1 MGEEGDDQLNLEI
14 TEYLLSILEIQD
26 RSSHIKSYMRYCIQE
41 PSLMDENQS
50 FPNVLDHIE
59 IFYAAA
65 IHTPWNQCSPEHSL
79 GNVRVRDNKHVSMAL
94 KRIFVD
100 HFH

>member
-1 MGEEGDDQLNLEI
+1 MTDLP
-14 TEYLLSILEIQD
+14 ILKAIW
-26 RSSHIKSYMRYCIQE
+26 RYCIQE

-50 FPNVLDHIE
+50 FPNVPDHTG

-65 IHTPWNQCSPEHSL
+65 LHTPWNQFSPEHSL
-79 GNVRVRDNKHVSMAL
+79 GNVRVRDNKHVSIAL